1 MSETFGLKANS
12 LLPTFTNEEGKVLF
26 FKEEKYPEI
35 LNMIKYNIF
44 STYEIG
50 GYNEERLKQVN
61 LENTFDPFKPF
72 KTPIL
77 IESNI

>member
-1 MSETFGLKANS
+1 M
-12 LLPTFTNEEGKVLF
+12 LPTFIDEEDKILF

-35 LNMIKYNIF
+35 LNMIKYNIL

-50 GYNEERLKQVN
+50 GYNEERLKQVGS
-61 LENTFDPFKPF
+61 ENTFDPFKPF

-77 IESNI
+77 IKSNI